1 MEPQKNRKTLVGTVI
16 SNKMEKTIVVSIKRT
31 VKHPVYGKYINRT
44 SKCYAHDSQ
53 NQCQIG
59 DVVRI
64 AESRPMSRK
73 KRWLLQEVLERST
86 KS

>member
-1 MEPQKNRKTLVGTVI
+1 
-16 SNKMEKTIVVSIKRT
+16 
-31 VKHPVYGKYINRT
+31 
-44 SKCYAHDSQ
+44 
-53 NQCQIG
+53 QIG